1 MTVYFLQYEG
11 IGPVFKIK
19 LQLQNLSKKPIHD
32 TQVLL
37 NVNSNIYKERGQ
49 GLTRLLPLMLPN
61 LIYKVDIEVE
71 NTDKTGAN
79 DVIQVFVVDQV
90 STVPLITANLQMPVS
105 ELNFE

>member
-1 MTVYFLQYEG
+1 MSYAQGAQVKLTAHYEG

-32 TQVLL
+32 THVIL
-37 NVNSNIYKERGQ
+37 NINTNIYKERGV

-71 NTDKTGAN
+71 NIDKTGAN
-79 DVIQVFVVDQV
+79 DMI
-90 STVPLITANLQMPVS
+90 
-105 ELNFE
+105 